1 MLDRKAVAD
10 TVREYGASRVG
21 AREYQPNPAA
31 AATQS
36 LGAQGQEQPYQG
48 RHRKGARHNRRGTR
62 RTRSPAARISRI
74 RLPCRPISRPTR
86 KRSRYSPQQDDRAT
100 VGYGGVGEQEAARQN
115 ARRYGEDDGEGQAV
129 VHVDRLPGTRVAVL
143 RCLLAERP

>member
-1 MLDRKAVAD
+1 MENSSCMMLDRKAVAD

-36 LGAQGQEQPYQG
+36 LGPRG
-48 RHRKGARHNRRGTR
+48 RNSPTRAVTAKVPAITASGTR

-74 RLPCRPISRPTR
+74 RLPCRPICP
-86 KRSRYSPQQDDRAT
+86 P
-100 VGYGGVGEQEAARQN
+100 
-115 ARRYGEDDGEGQAV
+115 
-129 VHVDRLPGTRVAVL
+129 L
-143 RCLLAERP
+143 R